1 MMKLN
6 SLEEQVY
13 KDYKPLLFSIAYRM
27 LGSVAEAED
36 IVQEAFL
43 TFFQQDVDRIQNKK
57 AFLCKIAA
65 NLCIDTLKSA
75 RKKREQYTGPWL
87 PEPFLV
93 GDQQTDPVNQ
103 VIVNDTLSISYLFL
117 MENLSP
123 NERAVFILREAFAF
137 SYKEI
142 TEIINKSEM
151 NCRKIYERAKRKLG
165 STSQETKLNNKKNKR
180 IMTEF
185 IHAFQQGDLKK
196 VLNLLS
202 EEVIL
207 YSDGGGIVKAAIYP
221 IISRDRVLPF
231 LLGIAAKAPKEFI
244 SDIRE
249 INGEVGVVNTVR
261 AAPHSVICFQVL
273 DEQIEKIFIIM
284 NPEKLKHL
292 K

>member
-1 MMKLN
+1 MN
-6 SLEEQVY
+6 SLDEQVY
-13 KDYKPLLFSIAYRM
+13 KEHKPLLFSIAYRM

-36 IVQEAFL
+36 IVQETFL
-43 TFFQQDVDRIQNKK
+43 SFFQQDVDRIQNKK
-57 AFLCKIAA
+57 AFLCKIAT

-87 PEPFLV
+87 PEPFLI
-93 GDQQTDPVNQ
+93 GEQQTDPLNQ

-123 NERAVFILREAFAF
+123 NERAIFILREGFTF

-142 TEIINKSEM
+142 TEIVNKTEM
-151 NCRKIYERAKRKLG
+151 NCRKIFERAKGKLG
-165 STSQETKLNNKKNKR
+165 STSHETKLNNEKNKR

-185 IHAFQQGDLKK
+185 IYAFRQGDLKK

-207 YSDGGGIVKAAIYP
+207 YSDGGGIVKAAINP
-221 IISRDRVLPF
+221 IFSRDRVLPF
-231 LLGIAAKAPKEFI
+231 LLGIAAKAPKEFT
-244 SDIRE
+244 SDIKE
-249 INGEVGVVNTVR
+249 INGEVGVFNTIR
-261 AAPHSVICFQVL
+261 SNPHSVICFHVL